1 MTSCAICPRPAVLY
15 CHNDGVHLCQAC
27 DTSEHNTLLMA
38 SHHRTALESS
48 PGSPTFSG
56 SESWDNGSLAVV
68 PQFDASFPREDS
80 MFPGAADALFDGF
93 GIPESQDDF
102 NCLMGDLEPLKSDW
116 DWETDTKKDLLGPK
130 VKSEVQLVDRVQAY
144 QFSAA
149 YADDMQM
156 VPQAPPAPI
165 HTPTSN
171 ESLSL
176 EVPLT
181 RRDRVERYLSK
192 RRRRNFNKV
201 VRYQCRKVYAD
212 ARPRIKGRFV
222 KPAELEAYRRDAAA
236 AKGGSP
242 ADATSAPLVRA

>member
-116 DWETDTKKDLLGPK
+116 DWETDTKKDLLGAK
-130 VKSEVQLVDRVQAY
+130 VKSEVQLVV
-144 QFSAA
+144 S
-149 YADDMQM
+149 
-156 VPQAPPAPI
+156 
-165 HTPTSN
+165 
-171 ESLSL
+171 
-176 EVPLT
+176 
-181 RRDRVERYLSK
+181 
-192 RRRRNFNKV
+192 
-201 VRYQCRKVYAD
+201 
-212 ARPRIKGRFV
+212 
-222 KPAELEAYRRDAAA
+222 
-236 AKGGSP
+236 
-242 ADATSAPLVRA
+242 